1 MSKRPKYW
9 NSAVK
14 YLSKKDPVM
23 KKLISQYKD
32 KTLTTRKD
40 IFYSLC
46 KSIIGQQIS
55 VQAANSVFK
64 KFEKASNGKISLKK
78 IFYSIY

>member
-32 KTLTTRKD
+32 KTLTTRKTA
-40 IFYSLC
+40 
-46 KSIIGQQIS
+46 KQE
-55 VQAANSVFK
+55 N
-64 KFEKASNGKISLKK
+64 NGTRKTGKQEN
-78 IFYSIY
+78 

>member
-40 IFYSLC
+40 I
-46 KSIIGQQIS
+46 SILY
-55 VQAANSVFK
+55 AKALLANK
-64 KFEKASNGKISLKK
+64 
-78 IFYSIY
+78 

>member
-40 IFYSLC
+40 IFYSYVKALL
-46 KSIIGQQIS
+46 
-55 VQAANSVFK
+55 ANK
-64 KFEKASNGKISLKK
+64 
-78 IFYSIY
+78 